1 MDVACVQ
8 VHDATSKLTAIPS
21 SPEDFAELLGFLQK
35 LEERRHGLDETYDHV
50 GFPVAD
56 SSSFALL
63 LDLMSTQSLTST
75 KGGETKVA
83 NLETLPLM
91 GVDSLHQPCN
101 CTSGSL
107 QFIRV
112 PTSLRS
118 SQTSLVSAQQCD
130 ACSKIHLVV
139 QHPPQC
145 SYPHLAV
152 ATHSLDCSSIQVG
165 CSSIQVGCSSI
176 LLAVEA
182 IIWLFKHSFGCSNI
196 SLSCSTIEFG
206 CAGGC
211 PL

>member
-1 MDVACVQ
+1 MQ
-8 VHDATSKLTAIPS
+8 VHDATSKVTAIPS

-91 GVDSLHQPCN
+91 GGNSLHQPCN

-130 ACSKIHLVV
+130 ACSEIHLVV

-152 ATHSLDCSSIQVG
+152 PTHSFDCSSIQVG

-176 LLAVEA
+176 RLAVQA